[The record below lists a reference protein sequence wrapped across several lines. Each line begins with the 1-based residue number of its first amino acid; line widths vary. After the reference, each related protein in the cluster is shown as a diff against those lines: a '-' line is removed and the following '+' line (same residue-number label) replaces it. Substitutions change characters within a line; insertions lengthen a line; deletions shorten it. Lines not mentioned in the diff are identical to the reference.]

1 MKATLKSLRETKA
14 NPAVSIF
21 VKTHREHPDNST
33 DPIALKNQL
42 KIADDRLTQ
51 EYDKKTAAAVLE
63 QIHKKTDDLNH
74 NYNLDT
80 LAIFAST
87 DDATVVR
94 MPLDTQERVVISDRF
109 ATRDLVRD
117 MASAVHYYTV
127 VLTRDK
133 ARLIE
138 AANDRVV
145 QEFTHDSRRQNN
157 MENIPFPIDN
167 NGLYMTGDASSDRST
182 NKENSYL
189 QEFFNQVDKSV
200 QELWGEQK
208 MPLVIVG
215 DTKNVGYYKEVC
227 DRPDNII
234 ATVTNLTELEN
245 GKAQH
250 IIDGVQEA
258 IEDYRTSLHKAAMGE
273 IDKARGAGMLLTD
286 LQEVYRA
293 AYQGAGE
300 TLYVRRGYIQAAKVD
315 EDKLTLTTIDSD
327 NSNDEERGKNTIADK
342 SVSDDVVGD
351 IIEQV
356 IHNGGKTVFMPQELM
371 SQDQPIALITRY

>member
-1 MKATLKSLRETKA
+1 MKATLKSLQESKA

-21 VKTHREHPDNST
+21 VKTHREHPDNSK

-42 KIADDRLTQ
+42 KLAEERLAQ
-51 EYDKKTAAAVLE
+51 EYDKKTASAVLE
-63 QIHKKTDDLNH
+63 QIRKKTDDLNH

-80 LAIFAST
+80 LAIFASP
-87 DDATVVR
+87 DDATLIR
-94 MPLDTQERVVISDRF
+94 MPLDTQERVIISDRF
-109 ATRDLVRD
+109 ATRDLIRD

-145 QEFTHDSRRQNN
+145 QEFDENSLRQNN
-157 MENIPFPIDN
+157 MENIKFPIDN
-167 NGLYMTGDASSDRST
+167 NGLYTTGDAGSDRST

-215 DTKNVGYYKEVC
+215 DTKNIGYYKEVC

-234 ATVTNLTELEN
+234 ATVSNLTELEN
-245 GKAQH
+245 GNAQR

-258 IEDYRTSLHKAAMGE
+258 IEAYRSSLHQAAMGE
-273 IDKARGAGMLLTD
+273 MDKARGAGMLLTD

-300 TLYVRRGYIQAAKVD
+300 TLYVRRGYIQPAKVD
-315 EDKLTLTTIDSD
+315 SEKLTLTTVDD
-327 NSNDEERGKNTIADK
+327 NDPTDK
-342 SVSDDVVGD
+342 SISDDVIGD
-351 IIEQV
+351 IIAQV
-356 IHNGGKTVFMPQELM
+356 TQSGGKAIFMPQELM
-371 SQDQPIALITRY
+371 ATDQPIALITRY

>member
-21 VKTHREHPDNST
+21 VKTHRDHPANDQ

-42 KIADDRLTQ
+42 KVVEERLTN
-51 EYDKKTAAAVLE
+51 EYDKHTATAIMDK
-63 QIHKKTDDLNH
+63 IHAETKELNH

-87 DDATVVR
+87 DDVQVIR
-94 MPLDTQERVVISDRF
+94 MPLDTVERVVISDRF

-145 QEFTHDSRRQNN
+145 REFDAASIQQNN

-167 NGLYMTGDASSDRST
+167 NGLYTTGDGSSDRSA
-182 NKENSYL
+182 NNENSYL
-189 QEFFNQVDKSV
+189 KEFFNQVDKSV
-200 QELWGEQK
+200 QELWGEHK

-215 DTKNVGYYKEVC
+215 DVRNIGYYKDVC
-227 DRPDNII
+227 DRPENII
-234 ATVTNLTELEN
+234 ATVSNLTELDSGN
-245 GKAQH
+245 AQH

-258 IEDYRTSLHKAAMGE
+258 VESYRTSLHEAALGE
-273 IDKARGAGMLLTD
+273 IDKARGANALSTD
-286 LQEVYRA
+286 LQDVYRA

-300 TLYVRRGYIQAAKVD
+300 TLYVRRGYVQSAKVD
-315 EDKLTLTTIDSD
+315 EDAQTLSAT
-327 NSNDEERGKNTIADK
+327 DETG
-342 SVSDDVVGD
+342 SVGVTDDVIGL
-351 IIEQV
+351 IIEHV
-356 IHNGGKTVFMPQELM
+356 IHNGGKAVFMPQDIM
-371 SQDQPIALITRY
+371 SADQPIALVTRY

>member
-42 KIADDRLTQ
+42 KIVEERLTN
-51 EYDKKTAAAVLE
+51 EFDKRTATSVLE
-63 QIHKKTDDLNH
+63 QIHAKTDELNH

-80 LAIFAST
+80 LAIFASEN
-87 DDATVVR
+87 DAQVIR
-94 MPLDTQERVVISDRF
+94 MPLDTTERVVISNRF

-127 VLTRDK
+127 VLSRDK

-138 AANDRVV
+138 AANDRVIR
-145 QEFTHDSRRQNN
+145 EFDATSELQNN

-167 NGLYMTGDASSDRST
+167 NGLYTTGDAGSDRSA

-200 QELWGEQK
+200 QELWGEHK

-215 DTKNVGYYKEVC
+215 DARNISYYKEVC
-227 DRPDNII
+227 DRPENII
-234 ATVTNLTELEN
+234 ASVSNLTELED
-245 GKAQH
+245 GSAQH

-258 IEDYRTSLHKAAMGE
+258 VESYRTSLHEAALGE
-273 IDKARGAGMLLTD
+273 IDKARGASKLVTD
-286 LQEVYRA
+286 LQEVYRSA
-293 AYQGAGE
+293 FQGAGE
-300 TLYVRRGYIQAAKVD
+300 TLYVRRGYIQSAKIDEKAQTLSLADDAAGEGV
-315 EDKLTLTTIDSD
+315 T
-327 NSNDEERGKNTIADK
+327 
-342 SVSDDVVGD
+342 DDAIGE
-351 IIEQV
+351 IIEHV
-356 IHNGGKTVFMPQELM
+356 MHNGGKAVFMPQDIM
-371 SQDQPIALITRY
+371 SADQPIALVTRY

>member
-1 MKATLKSLRETKA
+1 MKATLKSLQDAKA

-42 KIADDRLTQ
+42 KLAEERLTQ
-51 EYDKKTAAAVLE
+51 EYDKKTATAVLE

-80 LAIFAST
+80 LAIFASP
-87 DDATVVR
+87 DDATIVR
-94 MPLDTQERVVISDRF
+94 MPLDTPERIVISNRF

-145 QEFTHDSRRQNN
+145 QEFDEHSKLQVN
-157 MENIPFPIDN
+157 MENIKFPIDN
-167 NGLYMTGDASSDRST
+167 NGLYTTGDAGSDRST

-200 QELWGEQK
+200 QEIWGEQK
-208 MPLVIVG
+208 MSLVVVG
-215 DTKNVGYYKEVC
+215 DTKNIGYYKEVC

-234 ATVTNLTELEN
+234 ATVSNLTDLEN
-245 GKAQH
+245 GSAQR

-286 LQEVYRA
+286 LQEIYRA
-293 AYQGAGE
+293 ANQGAGE

-315 EDKLTLTTIDSD
+315 EEKLTLSTVD
-327 NSNDEERGKNTIADK
+327 NSDPADK
-342 SVSDDVVGD
+342 NISDDVVGD
-351 IIEQV
+351 IIAQV
-356 IHNGGKTVFMPQELM
+356 TQNGGKAIFMPQEM
-371 SQDQPIALITRY
+371 MASEQPLALITRY

>member
-21 VKTHREHPDNST
+21 VKTHRAHPANDQ

-42 KIADDRLTQ
+42 KIVEERLTN
-51 EYDKKTAAAVLE
+51 EYDKRTATAVLDK
-63 QIHKKTDDLNH
+63 IHAETKELNH

-87 DDATVVR
+87 DDVQIIR
-94 MPLDTQERVVISDRF
+94 MPLDTVERVVISNRF

-138 AANDRVV
+138 ASNDRVV
-145 QEFTHDSRRQNN
+145 AEFDKDNDKQKN

-167 NGLYMTGDASSDRST
+167 NGLYTTGDGSTDRSAD
-182 NKENSYL
+182 KENSYL
-189 QEFFNQVDKSV
+189 KEFFNQVDKSV
-200 QELWGEQK
+200 QELWGEHK

-215 DTKNVGYYKEVC
+215 DARNISYYNEVC

-234 ATVTNLTELEN
+234 ATVSNLTELEN
-245 GKAQH
+245 GSAQH
-250 IIDGVQEA
+250 IVDGVQEA
-258 IEDYRTSLHKAAMGE
+258 VEGYRTSLHEAALGE
-273 IDKARGAGMLLTD
+273 IDKARGANVLSTD
-286 LQEVYRA
+286 LQDVYRA
-293 AYQGAGE
+293 AFQGSGE
-300 TLYVRRGYIQAAKVD
+300 TLYVRRGYIQAAEVD
-315 EDKLTLTTIDSD
+315 EAAQTLTVA
-327 NSNDEERGKNTIADK
+327 NDAAAEGVT
-342 SVSDDVVGD
+342 DDAVGL
-351 IIEQV
+351 IIEHV
-356 IHNGGKTVFMPQELM
+356 IHNGGKAVFMPQDIM
-371 SQDQPIALITRY
+371 SADQPIALVTRY